1 MTKWLWLDRLYGR
14 LKTSKYCKESITYPA
29 EIKIE
34 NYWFPFWQD
43 MVSLLRR
50 ALILQVFKIS
60 SLVYKNKKHYD
71 RNDDGKSRKV
81 LCLYSIHDRTLQI
94 AQRDVAGGKCVN
106 ISTVGTLVSL

>member
-34 NYWFPFWQD
+34 NYWFPFWYD

-50 ALILQVFKIS
+50 ALIL
-60 SLVYKNKKHYD
+60 
-71 RNDDGKSRKV
+71 
-81 LCLYSIHDRTLQI
+81 
-94 AQRDVAGGKCVN
+94 
-106 ISTVGTLVSL
+106 